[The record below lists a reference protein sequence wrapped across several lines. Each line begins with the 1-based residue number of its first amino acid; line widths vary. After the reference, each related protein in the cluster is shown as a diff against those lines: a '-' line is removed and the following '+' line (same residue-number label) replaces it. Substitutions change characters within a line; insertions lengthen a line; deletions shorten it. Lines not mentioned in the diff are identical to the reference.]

1 MKLTRMELSLLR
13 LTDGIAS
20 TADIDRLRKHF
31 DADTIDSW
39 RGLSRWIAVGVTDPV
54 LVTGDFRNISSRSQA
69 STTSQIDVS
78 EKVMERLGLLAD
90 HKALD
95 GNTVRSALMDHSVP
109 DLSENIMSKILAV
122 EPGIDDINQNLE
134 SEELESQV
142 DHKDSR
148 ALVKGETDDSNGVT
162 PSQEMSD
169 LSAEDWSFNS
179 LLLNAL
185 LDPNSDSV
193 DVADSVERSI
203 LSPQMTEDLL
213 QEVLNEELESS
224 DESSTLN
231 ALLIEGLEAELN
243 RAEESIESP
252 LQEQDEVSS
261 NSLMDFEDE
270 IPSPVIAQREVPP
283 DVQTLLYTDDVMVV
297 EFTEEEEF
305 SALHSR
311 TQPQDFEEDSDEEL
325 CSVDEAFVSEAMLIE
340 QETGWFSLKDT
351 LLIGGDTN
359 LDIWN
364 AVSKKVS
371 RPPLRLLKD
380 DTGIEVVDKVPVST
394 KSESNSLQQTNSS
407 VEFLNSK
414 SIDADSTIS
423 KVSVTVLGSFLTLAA
438 AWMIIVLPSLLTQTT
453 STINTPKRIV
463 TFEVAEVNQL
473 EVEDLEVAED
483 MNVQILQGD
492 GNAPTIIFLDEME
505 AL

>member
-1 MKLTRMELSLLR
+1 MKLTRLELSLLR

-31 DADTIDSW
+31 DADTVDSW
-39 RGLSRWIAVGVTDPV
+39 GELSRWIATGVTDP
-54 LVTGDFRNISSRSQA
+54 LLNGDGKNTSGRQL

-95 GNTVRSALMDHSVP
+95 GNIVRSALMDHFVP
-109 DLSENIMSKILAV
+109 DVSENIMSKILAV
-122 EPGIDDINQNLE
+122 EPGIDGFNQE
-134 SEELESQV
+134 FEYEELESQA

-148 ALVKGETDDSNGVT
+148 AFVKGETDDSNGVT

-169 LSAEDWSFNS
+169 LSVGDWSFNS
-179 LLLNAL
+179 LFLDAL
-185 LDPNSDSV
+185 LDPNPESV
-193 DVADSVERSI
+193 DIADSVEKNI
-203 LSPQMTEDLL
+203 LSLQMSEDLL

-243 RAEESIESP
+243 HSEESIETP
-252 LQEQDEVSS
+252 LQEKEAVSS
-261 NSLMDFEDE
+261 SSLMDFEDE

-283 DVQTLLYTDDVMVV
+283 EVRTLAYTEDVMVV

-305 SALHSR
+305 LAVHSR
-311 TQPQDFEEDSDEEL
+311 VQQQDFEEDSDEEL
-325 CSVDEAFVSEAMLIE
+325 CSVDEAFVSEAMLVE
-340 QETGWFSLKDT
+340 QEVDWASLKDT

-359 LDIWN
+359 LNIWS
-364 AVSKKVS
+364 AISKKVS

-380 DTGIEVVDKVPVST
+380 DTEIEVVDKVPVST
-394 KSESNSLQQTNSS
+394 KTDANSVQQNNSS

-473 EVEDLEVAED
+473 EVEDLEVGED